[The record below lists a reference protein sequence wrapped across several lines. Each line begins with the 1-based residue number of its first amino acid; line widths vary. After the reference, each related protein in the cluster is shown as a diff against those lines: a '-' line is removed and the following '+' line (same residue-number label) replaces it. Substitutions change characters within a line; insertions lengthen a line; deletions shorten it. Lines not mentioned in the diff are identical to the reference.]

1 MSKPVRR
8 SAFRALL
15 AENVRAARLERQWS
29 QEMLAEA
36 AGLTQVYI
44 SRIEAAKVAASVD
57 TIESLTAAFKLDSA
71 ALLSR
76 KAV

>member
-1 MSKPVRR
+1 
-8 SAFRALL
+8 
-15 AENVRAARLERQWS
+15 
-29 QEMLAEA
+29 MLAEA